1 MLLEM
6 FPSPIWVKDL
16 QGTELE
22 WLSQQIDQALAST
35 ELPRDT
41 ARHWVE
47 TNYHQHPNWIE
58 LHHQQALKQLIE
70 ENSISFQKEVGD
82 PEPHN
87 YWIADSWVNRYEFG
101 GYMSDHEHP
110 GFVISGV
117 YFHRADP
124 NMGGSLCFRN
134 PTMMPRMGQWPGS
147 RIPEYQEIEIQ
158 AQTGRIVMFPSWLT
172 HSVATV
178 KGGEKIS
185 ISFNLSR

>member
-6 FPSPIWVKDL
+6 FPSPIWVRDL
-16 QGTELE
+16 AGLELE
-22 WLSQQIDQALAST
+22 WIDQQIDQGLGRTVLSK
-35 ELPRDT
+35 DT
-41 ARHWVE
+41 QRHWVE
-47 TNYHQHPNWIE
+47 TNYHQRANWIE
-58 LHHQQALKQLIE
+58 SQHQQALKQLIE
-70 ENSISFQKEVGD
+70 ENSLGFQHEVGD
-82 PEPHN
+82 PEPRN
-87 YWIADSWVNRYEFG
+87 YWIAASWVNRYEFG

-124 NMGGSLCFRN
+124 KQGGSLCFRN
-134 PTMMPRMGQWPGS
+134 PSMMPRMGEWPGS
-147 RIPEYQEIEIQ
+147 RIAEYQQIEIE
-158 AQTGRIVMFPSWLT
+158 AQTGRLVLFPSWLT